1 MQDTNNTAYPSKKT
15 HKPKAGAVF
24 TNENVQSSAD
34 KRDPDTL
41 LLQKVVFKNARSAAS
56 KGCFDT
62 PDQQKLGERPFRH
75 ANITNNGA
83 ASGGLKATI
92 TSTGS
97 TESTIGIRPQRP
109 HRRIS
114 KGFKNVSLESE
125 SLGEARAHHPGGIAS
140 DLTEDVSNMRIA
152 ADTAKIV
159 NHELLEHRKV
169 KWSDL
174 QVSAKTIKAVRAHGF
189 EFPSPVQ
196 YQSIPVIIGGNDVLV
211 RAKNGTGKTLSFI
224 IPILERIDPGRNT
237 LQAIILVPIREL
249 ALQIARIFRTFCKDT
264 EVRSTPLVGGSDLTD
279 DIIRVSSGVHILIG
293 TPGRILDV
301 MGMTICKIGN
311 NPILVFD
318 EADKL
323 LDPVFYES
331 VHNLLCIVPK
341 KRQICLYS
349 ATFPTSIR
357 SFVEMKMNS
366 PKLIKISSEYTL
378 GNISQFFIKINKE
391 TKLPCLK
398 SVLMS
403 LDIHQCIIYCNYIHS
418 VQMLAQKITEMGF
431 SSYFIHSQMSQDER
445 NRVYHNFSRNKCKIL
460 VSTDITTRGID
471 VHGINVVINF
481 DLPLTS
487 ESYLHRMGRAGRF
500 GTRGCCISLIH
511 EGETQLVES
520 FASFSGTSVLPACD
534 ETFRSF
540 CKN

>member
-1 MQDTNNTAYPSKKT
+1 MKL
-15 HKPKAGAVF
+15 
-24 TNENVQSSAD
+24 SAD
-34 KRDPDTL
+34 TS
-41 LLQKVVFKNARSAAS
+41 KVVNDELFK
-56 KGCFDT
+56 
-62 PDQQKLGERPFRH
+62 
-75 ANITNNGA
+75 
-83 ASGGLKATI
+83 
-92 TSTGS
+92 
-97 TESTIGIRPQRP
+97 
-109 HRRIS
+109 HR
-114 KGFKNVSLESE
+114 G
-125 SLGEARAHHPGGIAS
+125 
-140 DLTEDVSNMRIA
+140 
-152 ADTAKIV
+152 
-159 NHELLEHRKV
+159 V

-174 QVSAKTIKAVRAHGF
+174 NISGRTVRAVRAEGF

-196 YQSIPVIIGGNDVLV
+196 YQSIPAIISGHDVLV
-211 RAKNGTGKTLSFI
+211 RAKNGTGKSLSFI
-224 IPILERIDPGRNT
+224 IPILERIDPDRSM

-249 ALQIARIFRTFCKDT
+249 ALQIARVLKTLCKDT
-264 EVRSTPLVGGSDLTD
+264 GVKSTPLVGGSDLTD

-301 MGMTICKIGN
+301 MGMNICKVDN

-323 LDPVFYES
+323 LDSVFYES

-341 KRQICLYS
+341 KRQMCLYS

-357 SFVEMKMNS
+357 SFVEMKMNN
-366 PKLIKISSEYTL
+366 PRLIKISSEYTL

-398 SVLMS
+398 SILMS
-403 LDIHQCIIYCNYIHS
+403 LDIRQCIIYCNYIHG

-445 NRVYHNFSRNKCKIL
+445 NTVYHNFSRNKCKIL

-471 VHGINVVINF
+471 VCGINVVINF

-500 GTRGCCISLIH
+500 GTKGCCISLIH
-511 EGETQLVES
+511 EEETQVIES
-520 FASFSGTSVLPACD
+520 FAGFSGSSILPACD
-534 ETFRSF
+534 ESFKSF
-540 CKN
+540 CRR